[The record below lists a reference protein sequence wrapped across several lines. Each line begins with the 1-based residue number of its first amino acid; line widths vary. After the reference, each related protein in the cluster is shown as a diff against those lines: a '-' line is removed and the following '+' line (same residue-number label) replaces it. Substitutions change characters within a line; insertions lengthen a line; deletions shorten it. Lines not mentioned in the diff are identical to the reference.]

1 MYRDTRLHFMWILL
15 AAVPGFILAACGQ
28 ERVDPAFSAL
38 VEQQSEMPETGE
50 LGAGDKFEIRVFSE
64 EHLSGEFTVSSDGT
78 INYPYIGRVQ
88 VADRTC
94 ADVEEVITVG
104 LRNGYVRNPAVSCAL
119 VEYNSKR
126 IFVFGEV
133 KKPGSFPYQSN
144 LSIIEAFALAGGF
157 SERASTN
164 NTKLTRVV
172 NEVEVQVRV
181 PMQEIVE
188 GRQRNIRLLPGD
200 IVFVP
205 ESAY

>member
-94 ADVEEVITVG
+94 ADVEEVITEG

>member
-1 MYRDTRLHFMWILL
+1 MYHDDRTLFRWVLL
-15 AAVPGFILAACGQ
+15 AAVFGLTLTSCGQ

-38 VEQQSEMPETGE
+38 VEQQNEMPETGE

-64 EHLSGEFTVSSDGT
+64 EHLSGEFTVSSAGS

-88 VADRTC
+88 VSGRTC

-104 LRNGYVRNPAVSCAL
+104 LRDGYVRNPAVSCAL

-133 KKPGSFPYQSN
+133 KSPGSFPYQSN

-172 NEVEVQVRV
+172 NEIEVQVRV

-188 GRQRNIRLLPGD
+188 GRQRNIRLMPGD

-205 ESAY
+205 VSAY

>member
-1 MYRDTRLHFMWILL
+1 MYRNSRLHNRWFLL
-15 AAVPGFILAACGQ
+15 AVVLAWGLSACGQ

-38 VEQQSEMPETGE
+38 VEQQSQMPETGE

-64 EHLSGEFTVSSDGT
+64 EHLSGEFTVSSDGS
-78 INYPYIGRVQ
+78 INYPYVGRIQ
-88 VADRTC
+88 VSGQTC

-104 LRNGYVRNPAVSCAL
+104 LRDGYVRNPAVSCAL

-133 KKPGSFPYQSN
+133 KKPGSFAYQSN

-172 NEVEVQVRV
+172 NEIEVQVRV